1 MRIVVTNP
9 IAITFIALGL
19 SRFVLADDAACKP
32 VYGSMDRLAS
42 TPNHQWVTQSKS
54 GSNAKPTTVENITV
68 GNFRYL
74 QMSRGWKR
82 VPYSA
87 ATSIREQADQR
98 NDRVSTCLTV
108 RDESVDGVSAS
119 LVSVH
124 TTAGDTGSDLQL
136 WISKSNGL
144 PVRQVI
150 DLNGTTHIEIRY
162 SYVNVAAPTGAK

>member
-1 MRIVVTNP
+1 MRVVVTGP
-9 IAITFIALGL
+9 IAIASITLAL
-19 SRFVLADDAACKP
+19 SRFVWADEAACKP

-42 TPNHQWVTQSKS
+42 TPNHQWITQSKS

-74 QMSRGWKR
+74 QMSGGWKR
-82 VPYSA
+82 VSYSA
-87 ATSIREQADQR
+87 ATSIKEQADQR
-98 NDRVSTCLTV
+98 NDRVSTCHAL
-108 RDESVDGVSAS
+108 RDELVNGVRAS
-119 LVSVH
+119 LISVH

-136 WISKSNGL
+136 WISKSDGL

-150 DLNGTTHIEIRY
+150 DLNGTIHIEIRY